1 MAGHSAEPKSTGIA
15 MLNVVKFRQKAGA
28 ANGVLRVPADI
39 DRDIA
44 EPACAASPLA
54 NAADEIRS
62 AILMLD
68 LASQQAR
75 QIARRMRDPSVR
87 KDFDERLSI
96 IEQLLQ
102 IAREKALKL

>member
-1 MAGHSAEPKSTGIA
+1 
-15 MLNVVKFRQKAGA
+15 MLNVVEFRQKAGA
-28 ANGVLRVPADI
+28 ANGLVRAPADI
-39 DRDIA
+39 DHDIA
-44 EPACAASPLA
+44 EPACRAVSPKS
-54 NAADEIRS
+54 NATDEIRS

-75 QIARRMRDPSVR
+75 QIAGRISDPSVR
-87 KDFDERLSI
+87 KDFDERISI

>member
-1 MAGHSAEPKSTGIA
+1 
-15 MLNVVKFRQKAGA
+15 MLRA
-28 ANGVLRVPADI
+28 PADI

-44 EPACAASPLA
+44 EPACRVESPQP
-54 NAADEIRS
+54 NAAVEIRS

-75 QIARRMRDPSVR
+75 QIARRVCDASVR
-87 KDFDERLSI
+87 KVFDERISI
-96 IEQLLQ
+96 VEQLLQ